1 MRRDRDIKLRLYPS
15 LTIFLVFPVISLLD
29 RNRGGFSAIGPF
41 VTVWMLALLPYQ
53 ALQTLQMSQHYLAA
67 DIFAI
72 APLQTAAPVFHG
84 VRKAAIIYLLVP
96 ALTVAGLLIAY
107 LTPGGLRGLQ
117 LALPGLL
124 VIPVLSLAPGL
135 MEDYLP
141 LSRPAARGEQSSR
154 NIGLMLVSMVA
165 MTIVL
170 AAAYLASQFEVFWY
184 LVGGELFIVI
194 ALYYLMNRIITQ
206 RSLIRHYD
214 GLFSYGKKVDEA

>member
-1 MRRDRDIKLRLYPS
+1 
-15 LTIFLVFPVISLLD
+15 
-29 RNRGGFSAIGPF
+29 
-41 VTVWMLALLPYQ
+41 
-53 ALQTLQMSQHYLAA
+53 
-67 DIFAI
+67 
-72 APLQTAAPVFHG
+72 
-84 VRKAAIIYLLVP
+84 
-96 ALTVAGLLIAY
+96 
-107 LTPGGLRGLQ
+107 LQ

-135 MEDYLP
+135 IEDYLP